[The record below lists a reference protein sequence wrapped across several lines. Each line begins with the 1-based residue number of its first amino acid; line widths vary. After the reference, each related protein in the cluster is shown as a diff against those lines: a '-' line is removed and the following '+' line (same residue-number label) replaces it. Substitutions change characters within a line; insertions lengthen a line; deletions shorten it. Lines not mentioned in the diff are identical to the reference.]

1 MPRNDIAS
9 RKLLIMI
16 TIDPGKVSTQALH
29 AVLLGAVTPRPIALA
44 STVDVAGNVNL
55 SPFSFFNCFG
65 SNPPVLIFSPSRR
78 VRDNTTKHTYENVLE
93 VPEVVIHIV
102 NYAMVQQ
109 TSLASTEYEKGVNEF
124 MKAGFTQ
131 VPSSVV
137 KPPRVAEAPVAIECK
152 VRQVISTGD
161 EGGAG
166 NLIICEVVLIHVD
179 ESVMGSDGKID
190 PAKLDVV
197 ARLGGDWYARVGA
210 ESLFKVPKP
219 VNTTGIGIDRLP
231 EEIRLSKVL
240 SGNDLGL
247 LANVEQIPEF
257 DEGHPVFK
265 EVSRDGLQRLEDR
278 FHLAKA
284 LLAENRVQDAW
295 QVLLA
300 AKTKKPG

>member
-1 MPRNDIAS
+1 
-9 RKLLIMI
+9 MI
-16 TIDPGKVSTQALH
+16 TIDPKEVSNQALH

-65 SNPPVLIFSPSRR
+65 SNPPVLVFSPSRR

-93 VPEVVIHIV
+93 VPEVVVHIV

-109 TSLASTEYEKGVNEF
+109 TSLASTEYGKGINEF
-124 MKAGFTQ
+124 VKAGFTQ
-131 VPSSVV
+131 VPSRVV
-137 KPPRVAEAPVAIECK
+137 KPPRVAEAPVAMECK

-166 NLIICEVVLIHVD
+166 NLIICEVVFIHIN
-179 ESVMGSDGKID
+179 EAIMGDDGRID
-190 PAKLDVV
+190 PVKLDVV

-210 ESLFKVPKP
+210 ESVFKVPKP

-231 EEIRLSKVL
+231 DEIRLSKIL

-247 LANVEQIPEF
+247 LANVESIPEF
-257 DEGHPVFK
+257 DAKHPVFK
-265 EVSRDGLQRLEDR
+265 EISRDGLQRPEDR

-284 LLAENRVQDAW
+284 LLAENRIQDAW

-300 AKTKKPG
+300 AATKKPG